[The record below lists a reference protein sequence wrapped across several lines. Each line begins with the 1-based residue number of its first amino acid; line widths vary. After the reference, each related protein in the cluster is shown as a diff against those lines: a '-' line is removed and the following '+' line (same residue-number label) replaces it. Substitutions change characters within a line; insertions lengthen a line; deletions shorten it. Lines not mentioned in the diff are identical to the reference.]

1 MKEYS
6 KIVNQFIG
14 KLVNKIRK
22 IELGD
27 FVECKIFKVAL
38 RDKRGGERV
47 ILKVLSNQEVN
58 KLTKGIN
65 K

>member
-1 MKEYS
+1 ME
-6 KIVNQFIG
+6 IN

-27 FVECKIFKVAL
+27 FVECKGRIFKVAL